1 MFHKTGALDSYH
13 GVQMLAMDDGPEKID
28 KWSDKY
34 NKDIYTSVVNYKHFI
49 CATNIVFAFMS
60 HNSIV

>member
-1 MFHKTGALDSYH
+1 
-13 GVQMLAMDDGPEKID
+13 MLAMDDGPEKID

-34 NKDIYTSVVNYKHFI
+34 NKDIYTSVVIYKHFI